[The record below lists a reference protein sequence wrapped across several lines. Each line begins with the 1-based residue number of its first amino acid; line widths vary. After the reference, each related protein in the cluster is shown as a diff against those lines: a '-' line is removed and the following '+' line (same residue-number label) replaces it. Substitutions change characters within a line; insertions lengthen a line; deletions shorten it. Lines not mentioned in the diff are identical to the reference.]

1 MERAAAIIVGSVG
14 ALVLIIGALFWVS
27 TRSPASERGV
37 DLLAAVAASD
47 TGQVAAGAGSVTS
60 SPVTSGSVTA
70 GSVTSGSVTS
80 GSVTSGSVT
89 SSPSVSPSTSAPSV
103 ATTSATS
110 TTAAP
115 VAPSA
120 ALRALLERVDQG
132 GVRFA
137 YRSAELDEGARRLLD
152 DVAQQLRREPNVR
165 LRIVGHTDSDGD
177 PADNEALSAERARAV
192 IGYLVSQGVA
202 AEQLNAVARGE
213 LEPVAPNDSD
223 AGRQANRRSELEL
236 EGNGS

>member
-70 GSVTSGSVTS
+70 GSVTS
-80 GSVTSGSVT
+80 
-89 SSPSVSPSTSAPSV
+89 SPSVSPSTSAPSV
-103 ATTSATS
+103 ATTSATSTTS

-177 PADNEALSAERARAV
+177 QADNEALSAERARAV

-202 AEQLNAVARGE
+202 AEQLSAVARGE